1 MIIALWIILALL
13 VLGFL
18 FFFLPFYII
27 ADRQMKLL
35 FTRTSPDKWNRT
47 VNFPDDP
54 EYVAMMRGGE
64 AWAQEHK
71 DVMTDV
77 SITND
82 GLKLCG
88 QYYDFGHDKA
98 VILIPGRTEGCTYSC
113 YFAEPYRKAGY
124 NVLAIDNRSHG
135 HSEGKY
141 NNLGLKEYR
150 DILAWGRMLNERYG
164 IRSIV
169 CHGVCIGSATALY
182 AFTTEGCP
190 DYFTALVADGMFTT
204 FRESFKE
211 HMVQDKRPIFPFINI
226 FFMIYRLRTGVDPGA
241 NGPVFCIDRMTR
253 PILFLH
259 SREDVF
265 SLPGKTQ
272 GLYDK
277 CPSEHKKIVFFD
289 KGRHSFVRINNT
301 EKYDQTVTDFLSTL

>member
-1 MIIALWIILALL
+1 MMIVLWIVLALV

-27 ADRQMKLL
+27 ADKQMKLL
-35 FTRTSPDKWNRT
+35 FTRTSPEKWNRT

-54 EYVAMMRGGE
+54 EYVSMVRGGE
-64 AWAQEHK
+64 AWADEHK

-82 GLKLCG
+82 GLRLCG

-135 HSEGKY
+135 HSEGRY

-150 DILAWGRMLNERYG
+150 DILAWGKMLNEKYG
-164 IRSIV
+164 IKSIV

-182 AFTTEGCP
+182 AFTTDGCP
-190 DYFTALVADGMFTT
+190 DYFTAIVADGMFTT

-226 FFMIYRLRTGVDPGA
+226 FFMIYRCRTGVNPGT

-265 SLPGKTQ
+265 SLPEKTKA
-272 GLYDK
+272 LYEK
-277 CPSEHKKIVFFD
+277 CPSSHKKIVFFD

-301 EKYDQTVTDFLSTL
+301 QKYDQSVTDFLATL